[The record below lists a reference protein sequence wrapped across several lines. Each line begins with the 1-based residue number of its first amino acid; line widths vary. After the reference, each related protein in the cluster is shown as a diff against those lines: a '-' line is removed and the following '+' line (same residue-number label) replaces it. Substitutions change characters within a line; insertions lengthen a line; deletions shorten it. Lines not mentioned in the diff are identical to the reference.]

1 MSSAGLIIDTNL
13 LLLLVIGLVEDGR
26 HISKSDR
33 LNGYSQ
39 EDYQIVVRFMGRF
52 KSVFT
57 THYIATEVSN
67 LIDLGGEL
75 GSRVYE
81 AARLLLSE
89 FQQIESTIV
98 DDSASP
104 YFLKFGLT
112 DASLISLVSDYTVL
126 TDDGPLSGVLYA
138 VNGDNVVQLEVAK
151 SIVAASSR

>member
-1 MSSAGLIIDTNL
+1 M
-13 LLLLVIGLVEDGR
+13 
-26 HISKSDR
+26 
-33 LNGYSQ
+33 
-39 EDYQIVVRFMGRF
+39 
-52 KSVFT
+52 
-57 THYIATEVSN
+57 
-67 LIDLGGEL
+67 
-75 GSRVYE
+75 
-81 AARLLLSE
+81 
-89 FQQIESTIV
+89 